1 MKSLNSSWHKLF
13 RTGEH
18 TLTRI
23 VSLSVGL
30 AFGLLLLS
38 EVFYYYSY
46 DSFYPDADRLYVVN
60 ENYKIDKSSDKL
72 NSRPRVSG
80 AIAPG
85 LKASVPGI
93 VAATRLNNL
102 GPSVF
107 YTEDKKSYYGEF
119 SLADDHLFDVL
130 PRPMIY
136 GNPAEILK
144 VQMNCMVSDKIA
156 GMMGGDVIGKVI
168 EMKEY
173 PNKKLTVAGVFKAL
187 PENSNYKY
195 DVLISMVST
204 SQFTWDGTLNW
215 LGNDRYYACVKLG
228 PGVDPESL
236 APAVRKMQEVS
247 QDIKRL
253 EAVQEGLVFI
263 YNFKPIT
270 KIHLDDVKDMVIIL
284 SAIAAAVLLVS
295 LLNYI
300 LLTISALVNR
310 AKSSAIYKTF
320 GARARDLHLMIYSET
335 AIIYLISLA
344 GALMIILLVQP
355 VVETQIGHHLATTL
369 NPRVIWP
376 LLGLMTVLLLFIGY
390 LPGRFFAGIP
400 VASVFYNYRQRG
412 KWKLVLLS
420 VQFAGAAFILT
431 VLVIVMFQY
440 DRLRKTDH
448 GYRAEGVYFV
458 STSGMPGNKLSTM
471 LNELRAIPQVETVGL
486 GTCVPTEGASGNNI
500 SLPGEDKQLFNFA
513 DFYMIDENYL
523 SILDIPVAE
532 GSNFSAASSIPN
544 DFLISRKGA
553 DMLLLNTGWKDGV
566 TGKQVTISEHGTHT
580 IRGVFNDFVI
590 HSMADPDRRPAVFS
604 YLPVKDVQEMIENNP
619 SKSCYV
625 MVKVYKGAGNGMMK
639 KIADVMNTALP
650 HQDAVVRNLE
660 SEKEEL
666 YSSEKGFRTAM
677 VAGNVVIFL
686 ITLMGLLGYTIT
698 EVARR
703 SKELAIRKIS
713 GARLSD
719 ILGIFIRDLEYI
731 AIPAVFVGLVGAR
744 VTAVRWMEN
753 FGSRISL
760 HWGIFAI
767 CGLFIVLL
775 VAFISALNYVIVAN
789 RNPIDALRYE

>member
-1 MKSLNSSWHKLF
+1 MKSLSSSWHKLF

-23 VSLSVGL
+23 ISLSVGL

-85 LKASVPGI
+85 LKAAVPGI

-144 VQMNCMVSDKIA
+144 VQMNCIVSDKIA
-156 GMMGGDVIGKVI
+156 DMMGGDVIGKVI

-173 PNKKLTVAGVFKAL
+173 PNKKLTIAGVFKAL
-187 PENSNYKY
+187 PENTNYKY

-204 SQFTWDGTLNW
+204 SQFTWDGSLNW

-236 APAVRKMQEVS
+236 APAVRKMQEVN

-253 EAVQEGLVFI
+253 ETVQEGLIFI
-263 YNFKPIT
+263 YKFKPIT

-310 AKSSAIYKTF
+310 AKSSAVYKTF
-320 GARARDLHLMIYSET
+320 GARARDLQLMIFSET
-335 AIIYLISLA
+335 AIIYVISLT
-344 GALMIILLVQP
+344 GALMIILMVQP
-355 VVETQIGHHLATTL
+355 VVEAQIGHQLATTL

-376 LLGLMTVLLLFIGY
+376 LLGLMTVLLLFISY

-412 KWKLVLLS
+412 KWKLILLS

-458 STSGMPGNKLSTM
+458 STSGMPGNKLSTV
-471 LNELRAIPQVETVGL
+471 LNELRAVPQVETVGL

-500 SLPGEDKQLFNFA
+500 SLPGEDKQFFNLA
-513 DFYMIDENYL
+513 DFYIIDENYL
-523 SILDIPVAE
+523 SILNIPVTE

-553 DMLLLNTGWKDGV
+553 EMLILNTGWKDGV

-590 HSMADPDRRPAVFS
+590 HSMADPDRRPALFS

-619 SKSCYV
+619 SRSCYV
-625 MVKVYKGAGNGMMK
+625 IVKVYEGAGNGMMK
-639 KIADVMNTALP
+639 KISDVMNTAL
-650 HQDAVVRNLE
+650 Q
-660 SEKEEL
+660 S
-666 YSSEKGFRTAM
+666 
-677 VAGNVVIFL
+677 
-686 ITLMGLLGYTIT
+686 ITVMLCNC
-698 EVARR
+698 
-703 SKELAIRKIS
+703 K
-713 GARLSD
+713 
-719 ILGIFIRDLEYI
+719 
-731 AIPAVFVGLVGAR
+731 
-744 VTAVRWMEN
+744 
-753 FGSRISL
+753 SL
-760 HWGIFAI
+760 
-767 CGLFIVLL
+767 
-775 VAFISALNYVIVAN
+775 
-789 RNPIDALRYE
+789 